1 MKNFLLSF
9 LCCALLLVS
18 ALTPRVTRKRS
29 RMQFRQIDKSP
40 ATVVYIGCGAIA
52 KDATWVTLHRTGE
65 KSDRSDVALSFQRW
79 QQQRLDIAWADDS

>member
-1 MKNFLLSF
+1 
-9 LCCALLLVS
+9 
-18 ALTPRVTRKRS
+18 
-29 RMQFRQIDKSP
+29 MQFRQIDKSP

-65 KSDRSDVALSFQRW
+65 KSDRSDDIVFSAV